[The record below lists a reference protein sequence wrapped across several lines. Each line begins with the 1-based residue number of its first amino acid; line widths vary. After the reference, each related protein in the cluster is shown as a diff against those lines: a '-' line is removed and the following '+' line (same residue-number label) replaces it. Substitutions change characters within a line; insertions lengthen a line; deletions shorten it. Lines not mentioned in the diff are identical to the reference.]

1 MFKGKS
7 ETRESHRPEF
17 KDYPII
23 DVHTHLEMRRLLK
36 GKGIDALDLAD
47 KFYDMVGVSKAVI
60 LGLCGEDTQKC

>member
-1 MFKGKS
+1 MQ
-7 ETRESHRPEF
+7 
-17 KDYPII
+17 
-23 DVHTHLEMRRLLK
+23 RLLK